1 MAFAPPRPWR
11 MRSQTRRARSR
22 GKSLHGRTRQPE
34 CAGEVAA
41 GKRNAKRQY
50 AQRILTPAMICGH
63 PKCAPACRG
72 KSKDRLGKIAESDR
86 LANNAAFVDSLEQS
100 GTCQLYSPD
109 RAAHIKWALCLDEG
123 RGLAAE
129 DPYVRVRRLL
139 PHQTRQE
146 SGDTSDFYFH
156 NIMHGF
162 MAEASNRE
170 RFFPLRKDRKL
181 HNSRFWRGRHH

>member
-34 CAGEVAA
+34 CAREVAA

-86 LANNAAFVDSLEQS
+86 LANNTAFVYSLEQS
-100 GTCQLYSPD
+100 GTCQLYSPA

-123 RGLAAE
+123 GGLAAE

-139 PHQTRQE
+139 PHQTRQKP
-146 SGDTSDFYFH
+146 SDTSEYHFH
-156 NIMHGF
+156 HIVHGL

-170 RFFPLRKDRKL
+170 RFLALREDRKL
-181 HNSRFWRGRHH
+181 DEPRFWRGRHH